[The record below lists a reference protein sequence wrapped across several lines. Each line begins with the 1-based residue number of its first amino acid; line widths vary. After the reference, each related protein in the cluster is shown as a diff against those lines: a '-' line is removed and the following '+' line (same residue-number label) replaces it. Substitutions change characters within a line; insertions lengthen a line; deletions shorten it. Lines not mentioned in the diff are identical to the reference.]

1 MNQPGCLEAP
11 QRLACVLRAHPSM
24 LGNHEDLISVQLDAC
39 SQFSN
44 RPLFGTKRQTG
55 WQWATYDDF
64 AKLVGRFRAGLAGLG
79 VKAGDTVAIVSRNSL
94 EWAVACYATYG
105 LEATFVPMYEA
116 QLESE
121 VRYILGD
128 SASKLAIASTPRV
141 YEVLRRVQRDV
152 PSLEHVIGVALEKG
166 HPEAFSTLLDAD
178 RGNEGPPRTPSPESI
193 AGLVYTSGTTGK
205 PKGVLLSHRN
215 LASNLNAIRAAF
227 PISPEE
233 RTLSVLPWAHAFGQ
247 TCELHYV
254 LSSGAST
261 AINDELPHLKQNL
274 AEVKPTV
281 LIAVPRI
288 LNAFYAG
295 VNERID
301 AASPLV
307 QRVFT
312 DGTHAATKLHRGES
326 LSFKERVELFVDD
339 HTIYASVRKQLGGR
353 LKFIVSGS
361 ASLSPDVAE
370 FIDALGIP
378 VYEGYGLSETS
389 PAVSTNCPA
398 RTKSGT
404 VGQPLPGVR
413 VEIDRSL
420 TGDALVGELIV
431 YGSNVM
437 RGYKN
442 RPEDTAQALTPAGG
456 LRTGD
461 LGYLDEDGYLH
472 VVGRIKEQYKLDSG
486 KYVVPGPI
494 EEQLSLS
501 PYIANVMIYGDNRP
515 YNVAVLAPNRLAIEK
530 WARARAIDVATE
542 LLSKPVLDLLH
553 TEMLQHSRGLR
564 PYEVPKRFIVAREE
578 FGTENGLLTPTL
590 KVKRQNVLALYRA
603 ELEALYEHL
612 EANPVA
618 RDMATTHVNE
628 G

>member
-1 MNQPGCLEAP
+1 
-11 QRLACVLRAHPSM
+11 M
-24 LGNHEDLISVQLDAC
+24 LGNYEDLISVQLDAC

-44 RPLFGTKRQTG
+44 RPLFGAKQQAG
-55 WQWATYDDF
+55 WQWTTYDDF
-64 AKLVGRFRAGLAGLG
+64 RKLVGRCRAGLAGLG
-79 VKAGDTVAIVSRNSL
+79 VKDGDTVAIVSRNSL

-105 LEATFVPMYEA
+105 LGATFVPMYEA

-121 VRYILGD
+121 IRYILED
-128 SASKLAIASTPRV
+128 SASKIVIASTPRV
-141 YEVLRRVQRDV
+141 YDALRRVQREV
-152 PSLEHVIGVALEKG
+152 PSLERVIGVALEEG
-166 HPEAFSTLLDAD
+166 HPDAFSTLLDTGGED
-178 RGNEGPPRTPSPESI
+178 DGPPRTPSPDSI

-254 LSSGAST
+254 ISSGAST
-261 AINDELPHLKQNL
+261 AINDELAHLEMNL
-274 AEVKPTV
+274 AEVRPTV
-281 LIAVPRI
+281 FIAVPRI
-288 LNAFYAG
+288 LNALYEA

-307 QRVFT
+307 QRVFA
-312 DGTHAATKLHRGES
+312 DGTHAATKLHRGEPLS
-326 LSFKERVELFVDD
+326 LKERIELFVDD
-339 HTIYASVRKQLGGR
+339 RTVYAKVRKQLGGR

-361 ASLSPDVAE
+361 ASLSADVAE

-389 PAVSTNCPA
+389 PAVSTNCPG
-398 RTKSGT
+398 RTKAGT
-404 VGQPLPGVR
+404 VGRPLPGVR
-413 VEIDRSL
+413 IEVDRSV

-431 YGSNVM
+431 YGPNVM
-437 RGYKN
+437 RGYKK
-442 RPEDTAQALTPAGG
+442 RPEETAQALTPSGG

-501 PYIANVMIYGDNRP
+501 PYIASIMIYGENRP
-515 YNVAVLAPNRLAIEK
+515 YNVAVLAPNRAAIER
-530 WARARAIDVATE
+530 WARSRAIDGATA
-542 LLSKPVLDLLH
+542 LASKPVLDLLH
-553 TEMLQHSRGLR
+553 TEILHHSRGLR
-564 PYEVPKRFIVAREE
+564 SYEVPRRFILAREE
-578 FGTENGLLTPTL
+578 FATENGLLTPTL

-603 ELEALYEHL
+603 ELEALYERL
-612 EANPVA
+612 DAAPL
-618 RDMATTHVNE
+618 RT
-628 G
+628 